1 MIIFTYDKTF
11 DGLLSCVFFAY
22 EQKKF
27 PDFILSESDQKP
39 LFVDEQYR
47 IITEKEKSLRVWKAL
62 EKKLSKRAQNMML
75 SVWLSEL
82 PETEMLLFRYI
93 RKNIDHPEGV
103 EMNFGDDDVLRI
115 KEIAQKVAKEA
126 EQLRQFVRF
135 QETADGIYFAPVS
148 PRYDVLSL
156 IVSHFQS
163 RYAGQPWIIYDTNRN
178 TGLYYDTRSVVEVSF
193 SQKDLSDLRL
203 GVLDEEK
210 LSSDETFFQQ
220 MWKEYFKST
229 TIKERINLKLQ
240 RQHMPRRYWRYLT
253 EMQ

>member
-27 PDFILSESDQKP
+27 PDLILSESDQKP

-47 IITEKEKSLRVWKAL
+47 VITEKEKSLRVWKLL
-62 EKKLSKRAQNMML
+62 EKKLSKIARSMML

-82 PETEMLLFRYI
+82 PETGMLLFRYI
-93 RKNIDHPEGV
+93 RKNIDHPRGV
-103 EMNFGDDDVLRI
+103 EMNFGDDDVLRV
-115 KEIAQKVAKEA
+115 KEIAQKVAREA

-163 RYAGQPWIIYDTNRN
+163 RYAGQSWIIYDTNRN

>member
-27 PDFILSESDQKP
+27 PDFILSDSDQKP

-62 EKKLSKRAQNMML
+62 EKKLSKIAQNMML

-193 SQKDLSDLRL
+193 SQKDLSNLRL

-229 TIKERINLKLQ
+229 TIKERIN
-240 RQHMPRRYWRYLT
+240 
-253 EMQ
+253 

>member
-27 PDFILSESDQKP
+27 PDLILSESDQKP

-47 IITEKEKSLRVWKAL
+47 VITEKEKSERVWKAL
-62 EKKLSKRAQNMML
+62 NKKLSGIARNMML

-82 PETEMLLFRYI
+82 PETDMLLFRYI
-93 RKNIDHPEGV
+93 RKNIDHPRGV
-103 EMNFGDDDVLRI
+103 EMNVGDDDVLRV
-115 KEIAQKVAKEA
+115 KEIAQKVAREA
-126 EQLRQFVRF
+126 ERLRQFVRF
-135 QETADGIYFAPVS
+135 QETADGIYFAPVA

-178 TGLYYDTRSVVEVSF
+178 TGMYYDTRSVTEVSF

-203 GVLDEEK
+203 GSLDEEK
-210 LSSDETFFQQ
+210 LSGDEAFIQQ
-220 MWKEYFKST
+220 MWKEYFRST

-253 EMQ
+253 EML

>member
-62 EKKLSKRAQNMML
+62 EKKLSKIAQNMML

-93 RKNIDHPEGV
+93 RKNIDYPEGV

-193 SQKDLSDLRL
+193 SQKDLSNLRL

-240 RQHMPRRYWRYLT
+240 RQHMPRRYWKYLT
-253 EMQ
+253 EIP

>member
-62 EKKLSKRAQNMML
+62 EKKLSKIAQNMML

-115 KEIAQKVAKEA
+115 KEIAQKVAREA

>member
-27 PDFILSESDQKP
+27 PDFILSDSDQKP

-62 EKKLSKRAQNMML
+62 EKKLSKIAQNMML

-163 RYAGQPWIIYDTNRN
+163 RYVGQPWIIYDTNRN